1 MPDGQR
7 QSLTALLYFLLFNR
21 FVNSDARIRYLR
33 EVFQRHPGEPVP
45 LDALLQVLKTRQ
57 KYHAINTSA
66 GMLGWNIPLALNL
79 AQPEAARETL
89 SWQSEPQIDHIF
101 PQAAYRPKYGDLV
114 DDIGNLSY
122 LGRLRNI
129 RKNDQ
134 PPMEYFRGTPDS
146 QLRDQFLISDRSM
159 LAEEHFADFV
169 EQRRSMIVDK
179 VKAILGR

>member
-1 MPDGQR
+1 
-7 QSLTALLYFLLFNR
+7 
-21 FVNSDARIRYLR
+21 
-33 EVFQRHPGEPVP
+33 
-45 LDALLQVLKTRQ
+45 
-57 KYHAINTSA
+57 
-66 GMLGWNIPLALNL
+66 MLGWNIPLALNL

-101 PQAAYRPKYGDLV
+101 PQAAYRPNYGDLV

-122 LGRLRNI
+122 PGRLRNI